1 MELSSTNLAAMKI
14 PDDGWPTYTS
24 ETQSEDASKPWL
36 IYWIFHSLDLL
47 SSPVDLDLKKRA
59 LETLNSCQN
68 VDGGYSGG
76 RGQISHLATTY
87 AAVNAIAIIGTTDA
101 YESVD
106 RKALYSF
113 LMRVKQPDGSFK
125 MHEDGEV
132 DIRGSY
138 CAVNVAVLLNMMT
151 PELIE
156 GVPEFIAKC
165 QTYEGGLGSF
175 PNVEAHGGYT
185 YCGLAALTFLDRV
198 HLLDVD
204 AILDWTLARQM
215 QCEGG
220 FQGRVNKLVDGCYS
234 FWQGG
239 ACALLELH
247 LSKTKVRLQ
256 EYTLVC
262 CQSENGG
269 LRDKPGKSPDYYHTC
284 YCLSGLSICQNQFKY
299 VQGEL
304 VIEES
309 SDILSKETNML
320 KKIHPVHNICID
332 KVDAIMQHFYK

>member
-1 MELSSTNLAAMKI
+1 MELSGTNLAAMKI

-24 ETQSEDASKPWL
+24 EIQSE
-36 IYWIFHSLDLL
+36 
-47 SSPVDLDLKKRA
+47 
-59 LETLNSCQN
+59 N

-138 CAVNVAVLLNMMT
+138 CAINVAVLLNMMT

-185 YCGLAALTFLDRV
+185 YCGLAALTFLDKV

-247 LSKTKVRLQ
+247 LSKTKGSL
-256 EYTLVC
+256 
-262 CQSENGG
+262 
-269 LRDKPGKSPDYYHTC
+269 
-284 YCLSGLSICQNQFKY
+284 
-299 VQGEL
+299 
-304 VIEES
+304 
-309 SDILSKETNML
+309 
-320 KKIHPVHNICID
+320 
-332 KVDAIMQHFYK
+332 